1 MENYQH
7 RVYGLYANRHEA
19 EQIRA
24 QLLQK
29 GFKPEQMELIGKSQ
43 SDEEIRPD
51 SDEVRN
57 EVVIDGAIGTAAGAG
72 IGALGEVALAA
83 ANVSLFIASPVLG
96 TLMMIGW
103 GAAVGGL
110 VGAAVGAGT
119 EDTKRF
125 SDIVQDAVKSGHAA
139 LIVYAM
145 NEEQTTL
152 AQAVIAESLE
162 DKSQTGKIG

>member
-7 RVYGLYANRHEA
+7 RVYGLYANRQEA

-24 QLLQK
+24 QLLQQ
-29 GFKPEQMELIGKSQ
+29 GFKPEQLQLVDQSQ
-43 SDEEIRPD
+43 SDKEITPD

-83 ANVSLFIASPVLG
+83 ANVSLFVASPVLG
-96 TLMMIGW
+96 TLTMIGW

-110 VGAAVGAGT
+110 VGAVVGAGT
-119 EDTKRF
+119 EDTQRF

-139 LIVYAM
+139 LIVYAKD
-145 NEEQTTL
+145 EEQTTL
-152 AQAVIAESLE
+152 AQAVIGASLK
-162 DKSQTGKIG
+162 DKGLTGTEG

>member
-7 RVYGLYANRHEA
+7 RVYGLYASRHEA

-29 GFKPEQMELIGKSQ
+29 GFKPEQLELVGKSQ

-96 TLMMIGW
+96 TLTMIGW

-110 VGAAVGAGT
+110 VGAAVGAGNP
-119 EDTKRF
+119 DTKRF

-139 LIVYAM
+139 LIVYAAT
-145 NEEQTTL
+145 ESQTTL
-152 AQAVIAESLE
+152 AQAVIAESLV
-162 DKSQTGKIG
+162 DKSQTGKID

>member
-1 MENYQH
+1 MKNYQH
-7 RVYGLYANRHEA
+7 RVYGLYANRQEA

-24 QLLQK
+24 QFLQQ
-29 GFKPEQMELIGKSQ
+29 GFKPQQLQLVDKSQ
-43 SDEEIRPD
+43 SDKEITPD

-96 TLMMIGW
+96 TLTMIGW

-110 VGAAVGAGT
+110 VGATIGAGA

-139 LIVYAM
+139 LIVYAAD
-145 NEEQTTL
+145 EKQTTL
-152 AQAVIAESLE
+152 AQAIIADSLK
-162 DKSQTGKIG
+162 DKGLTGTEG

>member
-7 RVYGLYANRHEA
+7 RVYGLYANRQEA
-19 EQIRA
+19 DQIRA
-24 QLLQK
+24 QLLQQ
-29 GFKPEQMELIGKSQ
+29 GFKPDQLQLVDKSQ
-43 SDEEIRPD
+43 SDKEITPD

-83 ANVSLFIASPVLG
+83 ANVSLFVASPVLG
-96 TLMMIGW
+96 TLTMIGW

-110 VGAAVGAGT
+110 VGATIGAGA

-125 SDIVQDAVKSGHAA
+125 SGIVQDAVKSGHAA

-152 AQAVIAESLE
+152 AQAIIGDSLKDNLTGAE
-162 DKSQTGKIG
+162 D

>member
-7 RVYGLYANRHEA
+7 RVYGLYANRQEA

-24 QLLQK
+24 QFLQQ
-29 GFKPEQMELIGKSQ
+29 GFKPQQLQLVDQSKSGK
-43 SDEEIRPD
+43 EITPD

-145 NEEQTTL
+145 NEEQTTQ
-152 AQAVIAESLE
+152 AQAVIAESLA

>member
-7 RVYGLYANRHEA
+7 RVYGLYANRQEA

-24 QLLQK
+24 QLLQQ
-29 GFKPEQMELIGKSQ
+29 GFKPDQMQLVDQSQ
-43 SDEEIRPD
+43 SDNEITPD

-83 ANVSLFIASPVLG
+83 ANVSLFVASPVLG
-96 TLMMIGW
+96 TLTMIGW

-110 VGAAVGAGT
+110 VGATIGAGT

-139 LIVYAM
+139 LIVYAKD
-145 NEEQTTL
+145 EEQTTL
-152 AQAVIAESLE
+152 AQAVIGASLK
-162 DKSQTGKIG
+162 DKGLTGTEG

>member
-7 RVYGLYANRHEA
+7 RVYGLYANRQEA
-19 EQIRA
+19 EQIRT
-24 QLLQK
+24 QLLQQ
-29 GFKPEQMELIGKSQ
+29 GFKPQQLQVVDKSQ
-43 SDEEIRPD
+43 SDKEIAPD

-96 TLMMIGW
+96 TLTMIGW

-110 VGAAVGAGT
+110 VGATIGAGT

-139 LIVYAM
+139 LIVFAKD
-145 NEEQTTL
+145 ETQTTL
-152 AQAVIAESLE
+152 AQAVIGESLK
-162 DKSQTGKIG
+162 DKGLAGTEG

>member
-7 RVYGLYANRHEA
+7 RVYGLYANRQEA
-19 EQIRA
+19 EQIRT
-24 QLLQK
+24 QLLQQ
-29 GFKPEQMELIGKSQ
+29 GFEPQQLQLVDKSQ
-43 SDEEIRPD
+43 SDKEITPD
-51 SDEVRN
+51 SDEIRN

-96 TLMMIGW
+96 TLTMIGW

-110 VGAAVGAGT
+110 VGATIGAGT

-139 LIVYAM
+139 LIVFAKD
-145 NEEQTTL
+145 EAQTTL
-152 AQAVIAESLE
+152 AQAVIGESLK
-162 DKSQTGKIG
+162 DKGLADTEG